1 MPGQKNKKRKQHN
14 KYLVLTSLSIQM
26 GITIYLGSFLGEYLD
41 ERNTT
46 ENNIYTTI
54 CVLFSVVLSMYMF
67 IKQAKN
73 ILNE

>member
-1 MPGQKNKKRKQHN
+1 MLGQKNKKRKQHS
-14 KYLVLTSLSIQM
+14 KFLVLTSLSIQM

-54 CVLFSVVLSMYMF
+54 CVLASVLVSMYLF

-73 ILNE
+73 ILDE